1 MASTLP
7 RSPYTPKKDE
17 NNPESFWDKFG
28 TLGRKKK
35 VKEVNEVVAEG
46 QRAIDSPGAPFLP
59 SMPEDYINMQEEE
72 SRSML
77 CPESLA
83 GGGLQQLMG
92 VLLEWL
98 NDVLADDRIIVR
110 DLEDD
115 LYDGCVLHKL
125 IERLTGLSLPDVEE
139 VCLSEDSQRAK
150 LAKVLRVANQV
161 LGLGG
166 PGQYAPKWDVTAIHT
181 KNLVAIVHLLVSLAR
196 HVRAPI
202 RLPENVSVDV
212 ILVQKRDGVLHH
224 QKKAELLTGTY
235 EDLGLRQERD
245 AFDTLFSTQPDKMHV
260 VKRSL
265 QTFMNRQLN
274 KINLEVT
281 DLDTEL
287 SDGVQLCMLMGLLEG
302 YFVPHHFFH
311 PTPQTFEER
320 LHNVNAAFELMMD
333 AGLGQPKSRPE
344 DIVNKDLKSTLRVL
358 YAIFTKYKQ
367 QAP

>member
-17 NNPESFWDKFG
+17 NHAESFWDKFG

-77 CPESLA
+77 TPESLA
-83 GGGLQQLMG
+83 NPELGRLMS
-92 VLLEWL
+92 VLVEWL
-98 NDVLADDRIIVR
+98 NDVLAEERIIVR

-125 IERLTGLSLPDVEE
+125 IECLTGITLPDVEE
-139 VCLSEDSQRAK
+139 VVLSEDGQRAK
-150 LAKVLRVANQV
+150 LAKVLAAANRV

-166 PGQYAPKWDVTAIHT
+166 PGQYAPKWDVAAIHSR
-181 KNLVAIVHLLVSLAR
+181 NLVAILHLLVSLAR
-196 HVRAPI
+196 HVRAPV

-212 ILVQKRDGVLHH
+212 ILVQKRDGVLNH
-224 QKKAELLTGTY
+224 QRKSELLTGTY
-235 EDLGLRQERD
+235 EDLGLRTERD
-245 AFDTLFSTQPDKMHV
+245 AFDTLLSTQPEKLGV

-274 KINLEVT
+274 KVNLEVT
-281 DLDTEL
+281 DLDSDL

-302 YFVPHHFFH
+302 YYVPLHFFH
-311 PTPQTFEER
+311 STPQTFEER

-358 YAIFTKYKQ
+358 YALFTKYKT
-367 QAP
+367 AS